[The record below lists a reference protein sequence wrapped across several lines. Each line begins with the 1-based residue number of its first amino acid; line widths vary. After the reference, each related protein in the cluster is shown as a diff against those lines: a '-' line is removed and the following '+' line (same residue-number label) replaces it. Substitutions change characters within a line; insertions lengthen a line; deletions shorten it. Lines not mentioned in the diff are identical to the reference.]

1 MELDVLDVDRCQ
13 RSARGVADAPILIP
27 TPATALVRS
36 TATVVPAIR
45 RVERLRALDAFRGL
59 TIAAMI
65 LVNNPGTWTDVYT
78 PLEHAAW
85 NGCTPTD
92 LIFPFFLFII
102 GVAIALAFAPSRQGE
117 GSRGRVYFRIA
128 RRTALIFALGIFL
141 NGFPL
146 FDWSELRIPGVLQRV
161 ALCYAG
167 AALVVLTLRPRG
179 QAMAIVA
186 LVGAYWLAMT
196 VGAPPGHAW
205 VGPAG
210 NLAAS
215 IDDWLL
221 HGHLL
226 HDGWD
231 PEGVLSTVPAVAT
244 TLIGALAGHWMRSG
258 RRPTERTLGLLGAG
272 VAGIVCGLVMDRWC
286 PINKSL
292 WSPSYTVLTAGV
304 ALVLLAVCDG
314 LIDVLGFQRWA
325 TPFVM
330 YGTNPIVAYVL
341 SSLMAKEM
349 LLWRVTRPDGSTTDL
364 QRYVFETV
372 FLPLAHPMNASLL
385 YAATYAALW
394 LGVAAVLYRKGVL
407 IKI

>member
-1 MELDVLDVDRCQ
+1 
-13 RSARGVADAPILIP
+13 LIP
-27 TPATALVRS
+27 APATARGHL
-36 TATVVPAIR
+36 TATVVSATHRI
-45 RVERLRALDAFRGL
+45 ERLRALDAFRGL

-65 LVNNPGTWTDVYT
+65 LVNNPGTWTDVYA

-102 GVAIALAFAPSRQGE
+102 GVAIALAFDSARQGN
-117 GSRGRVYFRIA
+117 GRRGRLYARIV

-161 ALCYAG
+161 ALCYAT

-179 QAMAIVA
+179 QAITTVVLIA
-186 LVGAYWLAMT
+186 AYWLAMT
-196 VGAPPGHAW
+196 LGAAPGHAW
-205 VGPAG
+205 LGPTG
-210 NLAAS
+210 NLAAA
-215 IDDWLL
+215 IDNRLL

-231 PEGVLSTVPAVAT
+231 PEGLLSTVPAVAT
-244 TLIGALAGHWMRSG
+244 TLLGALAGQWMRSA
-258 RRPTERTLGLLGAG
+258 RRPADRTLGLLVAG
-272 VAGIVCGLVMDRWC
+272 VAGVACGLVMDRWC
-286 PINKSL
+286 PLNKSL
-292 WSPSYTVLTAGV
+292 WSPSYTVFTAGV
-304 ALVLLAVCDG
+304 ALVLLGVCDG
-314 LIDVLGFQRWA
+314 LIDVLGFKKWA

-341 SSLMAKEM
+341 SSVMAKEM
-349 LLWRVTRPDGSTTDL
+349 FLWRVTRPDGTTTDL
-364 QRYVFETV
+364 QRYVFETA
-372 FLPLAHPMNASLL
+372 FLPLVHPTTASLL
-385 YAATYAALW
+385 YAVSYAVLW